1 MFNRKTIRFISEEL
15 GLVQKI
21 ENKDFDREESIYQ
34 FNSNE
39 EKKLQI
45 VSTRTEIDFFFR
57 FLLFLKWTIWNRD
70 LFKLKQVQFF
80 FYYF

>member
-45 VSTRTEIDFFFR
+45 VSTRTEIDFFF
-57 FLLFLKWTIWNRD
+57 FVSFC
-70 LFKLKQVQFF
+70 F
-80 FYYF
+80 

>member
-45 VSTRTEIDFFFR
+45 VSTRTEIDFFFS
-57 FLLFLKWTIWNRD
+57 FPSV
-70 LFKLKQVQFF
+70 FKMNNLKQRFI
-80 FYYF
+80 

>member
-1 MFNRKTIRFISEEL
+1 
-15 GLVQKI
+15 
-21 ENKDFDREESIYQ
+21 
-34 FNSNE
+34 
-39 EKKLQI
+39 